1 MVLVNLSYLS
11 DKPTG
16 ISTYAQN
23 VYPYLK
29 PLNPILLAREPVEGY
44 RCHRIPGFM
53 TPEQG
58 LWGHFSRLLWTQFRL
73 PGLSRRLRS
82 RLLFSP
88 LPEAPI
94 YSYSRYVIMVH
105 DLIPLRFP
113 QGLGP
118 VSYYHRYLLP
128 RVVRQARHVLC
139 NSQSTADDVMSFF
152 GVRANRITPI
162 PLAYDRL
169 TFRPQQSLPQRM
181 DRPYF
186 LYVGRQAPYKNL
198 QSIISA
204 FAALPNRQDYELWL
218 VGPTDRRYTPRWQ
231 KLTKELEIREQVK
244 FMEYVP
250 YEKLPALLAQAIA
263 LVFPSLWEGFGLP
276 VLEAM
281 ACGTPVITSNV
292 SSLPEVAGDAAI
304 LIDPYNLDELTQAM
318 YAIATDY
325 NLRQNLS
332 ELGLLR
338 SSEFSWAKTGQ
349 QTLEILKFYA

>member
-1 MVLVNLSYLS
+1 MVLINLSYLS
-11 DKPTG
+11 PRPTG
-16 ISTYAQN
+16 ISTYAQQI
-23 VYPYLK
+23 YPYLQ
-29 PLNPILLAREPVEGY
+29 PLNPILLIHQPVEGY
-44 RCHRIPGFM
+44 RCHRIPGYM

-58 LWGHFSRLLWTQFRL
+58 FWGHAARLLWTQFRL
-73 PGLSRRLRS
+73 PHLLRRLRS

-94 YSYSRYVIMVH
+94 YSYSRYVVMVH

-113 QGLGP
+113 GLG
-118 VSYYHRYLLP
+118 SHLNYYHRYVLP
-128 RVVRQARHVLC
+128 RVVRQARHIIC
-139 NSQSTADDVMSFF
+139 NSQSTANDIVEFF
-152 GVRANRITPI
+152 GVRANRISPI

-169 TFRPQQSLPQRM
+169 QFRPLSPPPLVDQ
-181 DRPYF
+181 RPYF

-198 QSIISA
+198 QSVISA
-204 FAALPNRQDYELWL
+204 FAALPQREEYELWL

-231 KLTKELEIREQVK
+231 RLTQELEIRDQVK

-250 YEKLPALLAQAIA
+250 QEKLPIVLSQAIA

-292 SSLPEVAGDAAI
+292 SALPELAGDAAI
-304 LIDPYNLDELTQAM
+304 LIDPYNLNELVAAM
-318 YAIATDY
+318 HAIATDF
-325 NLRQNLS
+325 NLRTNLS

-338 SSEFSWAKTGQ
+338 SSEFSWTKTGQ

>member
-11 DKPTG
+11 HKPTG

-29 PLNPILLAREPVEGY
+29 PLNPILLAREPVEDY
-44 RCHRIPGFM
+44 RYHRIPGGM

-58 LWGHFSRLLWTQFRL
+58 LRGHLKRLLWTQFGL
-73 PGLSRRLRS
+73 PRLSRRLRS

-94 YSYSRYVIMVH
+94 YSYSRYVVMVH

-113 QGLGP
+113 QGSWHLNA
-118 VSYYHRYLLP
+118 YHRYVLP
-128 RVVRQARHVLC
+128 KVVTQARHVIC
-139 NSQSTADDVMSFF
+139 NSQSTADDVMAFF

-162 PLAYDRL
+162 PLAYNRL
-169 TFRPQQSLPQRM
+169 KFRPLNLPPRT

-186 LYVGRQAPYKNL
+186 LYVGRQATYKNI

-204 FAALPNRQDYELWL
+204 FAALPNCEEYELWL
-218 VGPTDRRYTPRWQ
+218 AGPTDRRYTPRWQ
-231 KLTKELEIREQVK
+231 ALTKSLGIREQVK
-244 FMEYVP
+244 FMEYVTD
-250 YEKLPALLAQAIA
+250 EKLPMLMAQAIA

-292 SSLPEVAGDAAI
+292 SALPEVSGDAAI
-304 LIDPYNLDELTQAM
+304 LVDPYNLDELIAAM
-318 YAIATDY
+318 HAIATDY
-325 NLRQNLS
+325 NLRDNLS